1 MGIVANAVHISEFST
16 SSHGEGFHGTCTE
29 ASAAMILT
37 AANGLSTD
45 YQTVV
50 DLMVDIRDVMYTEG
64 NASANGAANFADI
77 GNELRRRLADI
88 HTEWDYQGDS
98 LPQDWISYLR
108 ANAGIKPIMVQLA
121 NAQGLVNIAG
131 AGEDAGVHYHAIAI
145 LGKSDTGY
153 IVGDPNNPNV
163 VNDFDTYP
171 LWALQ
176 DAQVCALIALNVKEQ
191 PQVQPQEHTAMTIPT
206 NWRDDGTTL
215 TAPNGLVVTGGFRDN
230 VLATNWQA
238 DNLPGEN
245 EAHFDP
251 IRRQRFALGTFY
263 ADISQHT
270 IWYQSVDATEGEGRL
285 LDIRTA
291 NKAIADLET
300 QLAAVKAQLAQV
312 PPPQPL
318 ANKQAED
325 ALNTFTAIF
334 HYAQTYG
341 GK

>member
-77 GNELRRRLADI
+77 ANELRRRLADI

-191 PQVQPQEHTAMTIPT
+191 PQVQPQEHTAMMIPT
-206 NWRDDGTTL
+206 DWHDDGNTL
-215 TAPNGLVVTGGFRDN
+215 TAPNGLAVTGGFREYVLDN
-230 VLATNWQA
+230 AWNK
-238 DNLPGEN
+238 DDLPWVSEQDFG
-245 EAHFDP
+245 DT
-251 IRRQRFALGTFY
+251 RRQDFDYTVLYANVATHALWVANGP
-263 ADISQHT
+263 
-270 IWYQSVDATEGEGRL
+270 EELKRRL
-285 LDIRTA
+285 HDTLDA
-291 NKAIADLET
+291 NKQMVALQAE
-300 QLAAVKAQLAQV
+300 LAAVKAQLAQV

>member
-176 DAQVCALIALNVKEQ
+176 DAQVCALIALNPKSS
-191 PQVQPQEHTAMTIPT
+191 PQPQEHIAMTIPDG
-206 NWRDDGTTL
+206 WHDDGTTL
-215 TAPNGLVVTGGFRDN
+215 TAPNGLAVTGGFREY
-230 VLATNWQA
+230 VLNNAWNK
-238 DNLPGEN
+238 DDLPWVSEQDFG
-245 EAHFDP
+245 DT
-251 IRRQRFALGTFY
+251 RRQDFDYTVLYANVATHALWV
-263 ADISQHT
+263 ADGP
-270 IWYQSVDATEGEGRL
+270 EELKRRL
-285 LDIRTA
+285 HDTLDA
-291 NKAIADLET
+291 NKQIVALQAE
-300 QLAAVKAQLAQV
+300 LAAVKA
-312 PPPQPL
+312 QPL

-325 ALNTFTAIF
+325 ALNTLTAIF
-334 HYAQTYG
+334 HYAQNYG